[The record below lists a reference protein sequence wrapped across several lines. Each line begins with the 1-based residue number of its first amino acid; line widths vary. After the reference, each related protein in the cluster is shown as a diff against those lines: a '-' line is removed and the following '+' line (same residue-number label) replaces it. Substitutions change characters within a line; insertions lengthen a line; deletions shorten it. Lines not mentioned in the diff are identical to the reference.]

1 MCESKQARAPPVVW
15 SEVMSTSPRRMMS
28 GRDARNARFV
38 WYGLLAVTSGVLILA
53 MLPPI
58 LPVPLQAVVR
68 EGFAPVCHQLPGRS
82 PHIGG
87 VPVAL
92 CDRCSGIYVG
102 LVVGVAGTGWGASLW
117 APLGAYGRYVLL
129 GALVP
134 MGLDWAGPLLQVW
147 GNGPTSRILTGLLFG
162 GVAASYVTAR
172 LLHRKARASG
182 TGGPE

>member
-1 MCESKQARAPPVVW
+1 MGPILAWLEAMP
-15 SEVMSTSPRRMMS
+15 TSPKCM
-28 GRDARNARFV
+28 ANARSTRLV
-38 WYGLLAVTSGVLILA
+38 WYGLLAATSGVLILA

-58 LPVPLQAVVR
+58 LPAPLQAVVR

-82 PHIGG
+82 PHFGG

-102 LVVGVAGTGWGASLW
+102 LVVGVLGTGWGTNLW
-117 APLGAYGRYVLL
+117 VVLGAYGRYVLL

-134 MGLDWAGPLLQVW
+134 LGLDWGGPLLQLW

-162 GVAASYVTAR
+162 SVAASYVTAR